1 MNFIQEILLIFLIV
15 MVIVDADKYFT
26 LKKKPESERDP
37 KEFKK
42 IRRDFIWHLAIGI
55 AWLIEK
61 IVEF

>member
-1 MNFIQEILLIFLIV
+1 